1 MKTLCTKILYAGS
14 LKRRSRLYYELW
26 TIKYLSKYKWSDLT
40 EEKRYENAVKRD
52 KLAVEVAQGKRER
65 DWYLQHVSI
74 AQTVEKK
81 EHAGTATAEKK
92 PFRTF
97 RQKDAL
103 VEEATSNTNE
113 LSEDVLKSIFSFQN
127 KT

>member
-1 MKTLCTKILYAGS
+1 M
-14 LKRRSRLYYELW
+14 
-26 TIKYLSKYKWSDLT
+26 T

-52 KLAVEVAQGKRER
+52 KLAVEISQGKRER

-81 EHAGTATAEKK
+81 EQAGTATAEKK

-97 RQKDAL
+97 RQKDVL
-103 VEEATSNTNE
+103 MEDTTSNTDD
-113 LSEDVLKSIFSFQN
+113 LS
-127 KT
+127 